1 MSLQNVLLLY
11 IYSVFIEEMWIQS
24 NISRTRSVTIQLL
37 QKLKLSVGL
46 RLIYYVA
53 FVLHTPI
60 IPKDLQFKQK
70 AARKQVMKNKL
81 LL

>member
-37 QKLKLSVGL
+37 Q
-46 RLIYYVA
+46 
-53 FVLHTPI
+53 
-60 IPKDLQFKQK
+60 
-70 AARKQVMKNKL
+70 
-81 LL
+81 